1 MFTNIHMHIAFNF
14 FTAGIY
20 LDYYDGEPVDHIT
33 NYEARVYII
42 CNKSVDVSPPEM
54 EHMKD
59 SYQVHFKMHSK
70 HACPM

>member
-1 MFTNIHMHIAFNF
+1 MHIAFNF